1 MGKNLLYQFMQH
13 KKALLDFLLCVRQK
27 ETKME
32 ESKAKK
38 CSRAIIDTKE
48 IEFSPKRQ
56 KKKSWE
62 RENGNCEQAV
72 IN

>member
-38 CSRAIIDTKE
+38 CSQAIIDTKE

-56 KKKSWE
+56 KKNLW
-62 RENGNCEQAV
+62 REKMATVNKP
-72 IN
+72 